1 MPESDEVNAEEYNA
15 EDDVPDPEAPGQPD
29 DQQPPPAEDLPD
41 DMEGLEDQEVCIV
54 IRLFYLLTAF
64 LCAFVLQP
72 KDIIL
77 CSSDSLILYSGQR
90 WRR

>member
-41 DMEGLEDQEVCIV
+41 DMEGLEDQEV
-54 IRLFYLLTAF
+54 
-64 LCAFVLQP
+64 
-72 KDIIL
+72 
-77 CSSDSLILYSGQR
+77 
-90 WRR
+90 WRRIGGPGGHPSFLFVDSFSMCLNFSTKRYHSLFI